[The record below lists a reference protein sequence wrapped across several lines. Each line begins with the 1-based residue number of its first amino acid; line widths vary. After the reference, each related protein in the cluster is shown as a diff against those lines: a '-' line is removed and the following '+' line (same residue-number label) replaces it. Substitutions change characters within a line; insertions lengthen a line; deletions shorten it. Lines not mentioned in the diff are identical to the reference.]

1 MISPLHLQIA
11 VDISVFIVVVLL
23 LRQMDK
29 RIVKSRSP
37 VDAALLDD
45 FRKTMTASQ
54 ELADRFVDAL
64 EANKR
69 TLNDLCRRLEEKEK
83 TLTRQM
89 ENAERLMSPVD
100 LRKGQPETVS
110 PEKRY
115 GDIIEM
121 MDQGLNRE
129 EISRRTGF
137 TEGEITLVMELAR
150 SRTGRF

>member
-1 MISPLHLQIA
+1 MISPLHLQIV
-11 VDISVFIVVVLL
+11 VDFSVFIVVVLL

-29 RIVKSRSP
+29 RLAKSRPP

-45 FRKTMTASQ
+45 FRKTITASQ

-69 TLNDLCRRLEEKEK
+69 MLSDLCRRLEEKEK

-100 LRKGQPETVS
+100 LRKGQPEAVS

-137 TEGEITLVMELAR
+137 TEGEITLVIELAR